1 MIRSSHITMLAVGC
15 MVAAAEVAAA
25 EVAAPD
31 SSGSDLE
38 EIIVVGSGAV
48 DAVEPVAASQGV
60 ALAEKLQDRPL
71 LRPGEVLEVV
81 PGLIVAQHSG
91 DGKANQYFLRGFNLD
106 HGTDFATRVDGVPV
120 NLPTH
125 AHGQGYSDLN
135 FLIPELV
142 ERIEYKKG
150 VYYAEE
156 GDFSAAGAADILYRR
171 SLDAPFLQL
180 TGGQEGY
187 RRVVAATSGN
197 IGGSDLLIGAQYAHN
212 DGPWSLP
219 ERYQNVSGVM
229 KLTHGDID
237 RGFGLE
243 AVGYSGHWH
252 STDQIPARAVS
263 EGIISEFG
271 NIDPTDGGMTHR
283 WSVSGSAWSKWGSGQ
298 ARAHAYAIG
307 YGLDLF
313 SNFTYFTDPLHGD
326 QFEQYDRRRVYGGA
340 AEYERPLGDLSDW
353 LGNLRAGLQTRSDHI
368 DPVALYDTTKRF
380 RWKSVSVTQANVAN
394 YAFFVSQELRLSQ
407 WWRAQV
413 GTRIDA
419 FHNNVHSS
427 IPTDSETRDSTIV
440 SPKLNMVFGPWHR
453 TEYFLDVGKGFH
465 SNDARGTTVSAAAS
479 DSLAPLTR
487 VTPVAGALGA
497 EIGLQSAVLPRLQVA
512 ASLWTLK
519 LNSELTLDND
529 ASMIVP
535 SGSTRRYGAELATNF
550 RASESVLFD
559 ADFAWTHAR
568 YLDDPAG
575 PYVPNALEKVAS
587 VGAEAHRTTGWFGG
601 FRLRY
606 FGAAPI
612 AQDGTARSRP
622 SLQMYGEAG
631 YHFSPTLSA
640 VLSAYNLLNRRDH
653 DIEYYYASQLRGEA
667 SPVNDVHFHPV
678 DPLNFRLS
686 VLWKLSSAQ

>member
-1 MIRSSHITMLAVGC
+1 MMIRLLYIALLAGVCVVCGERIE
-15 MVAAAEVAAA
+15 AGE
-25 EVAAPD
+25 D
-31 SSGSDLE
+31 FGFDSDLAE
-38 EIIVVGSGAV
+38 IVVTGSSPAE
-48 DAVEPVAASQGV
+48 ATEPVSASQGV
-60 ALAEKLQDRPL
+60 VLAERLEDRPL

-125 AHGQGYSDLN
+125 AHGQGYTDLN

-150 VYYAEE
+150 VYYADE
-156 GDFSAAGAADILYRR
+156 GDFSAAGAADVLYRR
-171 SLDAPFLQL
+171 QLDAPFLQL

-187 RRVVAATSGN
+187 RRVVGAVSGSVAS
-197 IGGSDLLIGAQYAHN
+197 SDLMLGAQYSHT
-212 DGPWSLP
+212 DGPWTLP
-219 ERYQNVSGVM
+219 EGYQNVSAVM
-229 KLTHGDID
+229 KLTHGDSD
-237 RGFGLE
+237 SGFGVE
-243 AVGYSGHWH
+243 AVGYSGHWR
-252 STDQIPARAVS
+252 STDQIPDRAVADGS
-263 EGIISEFG
+263 ISEFG
-271 NIDPTDGGMTHR
+271 NIDPTDGGKTHR
-283 WSVSGSAWSKWGSGQ
+283 WSVSGNAWHKWGAGQ
-298 ARAHAYAIG
+298 ARANAYAIG

-313 SNFTYFTDPLHGD
+313 SNFTYFTDASHGD

-340 AEYERPLGDLSDW
+340 VDYERPLDLFGGTFGSF
-353 LGNLRAGLQTRSDHI
+353 RAGVQVRRDLI
-368 DPVALYDTTKRF
+368 DPVALYDTTERV
-380 RWKSVSVTQANVAN
+380 RWTTVSVTQADVGT
-394 YAFFVSQELRLSQ
+394 YGFFVSQDLRLAQ

-413 GTRIDA
+413 GTRVDA
-419 FHNNVHSS
+419 FHNDVHPSISADSGSRSS
-427 IPTDSETRDSTIV
+427 SIV
-440 SPKLNMVFGPWHR
+440 SPKLNMIFGPWGR

-465 SNDARGTTVSAAAS
+465 SNDARGTTISAPTS
-479 DSLAPLTR
+479 EGFPQLTR

-497 EIGLQSAVLPRLQVA
+497 EVGLQSAVLPRLQVG
-512 ASLWTLK
+512 ASVWTLR

-535 SGSTRRYGAELATNF
+535 SGATRRYGAEISANV
-550 RASESVLFD
+550 RASDLVLFD
-559 ADFAWTHAR
+559 ADLAWTHAR

-587 VGAEAHRTTGWFGG
+587 LGAEIHRTIGWFGG

-606 FGAAPI
+606 FGSAPI
-612 AQDGTARSRP
+612 AQDGAARSRP

-631 YHFSPTLSA
+631 YHFTPALSA
-640 VLSAYNLLNRRDH
+640 VLSAYNLLNRRDR

-678 DPLNFRLS
+678 DPLNVRMS
-686 VLWKLSSAQ
+686 VLWTFSSSK